1 LGIYSFVK
9 TTQPA
14 IAKLKFT
21 FNQTKPTNKQ
31 TNTMTTTQTYATRA
45 EAQKVI
51 VGLNSGTYYLAHG
64 EYERPDYTAR
74 KIRSGDRYYIHAR
87 RYFYAGTLHAKK
99 SGPLTVYD
107 LDSI

>member
-1 LGIYSFVK
+1 
-9 TTQPA
+9 
-14 IAKLKFT
+14 
-21 FNQTKPTNKQ
+21 
-31 TNTMTTTQTYATRA
+31 MTHTQTYATRA

-74 KIRSGDRYYIHAR
+74 KLRNGDRYYIYAR

-99 SGPLTVYD
+99 SGALTVYD